1 MSGALLLPEIDPM
14 NPSAVLLKD
23 PVCGMPVTDKSE
35 HRTEHDGRLYFFCS
49 ANCQGKFAA
58 DPQRY
63 TAPAP
68 ALAVGALPTPV
79 AAPLG
84 TVYTCPMHPEVRQE
98 HTGSCPKCG
107 MTLEPEL
114 PTLVNDDNPEL
125 RDFSRR
131 FWWPVLIN
139 CNSGSL
145 SAQAGFAMRVA
156 G

>member
-1 MSGALLLPEIDPM
+1 
-14 NPSAVLLKD
+14 
-23 PVCGMPVTDKSE
+23 
-35 HRTEHDGRLYFFCS
+35 
-49 ANCQGKFAA
+49 
-58 DPQRY
+58 
-63 TAPAP
+63 
-68 ALAVGALPTPV
+68 
-79 AAPLG
+79 
-84 TVYTCPMHPEVRQE
+84 
-98 HTGSCPKCG
+98 